1 LICPKCGAE
10 YRGGF
15 TRCSDCDV
23 ELVDALLEPQG
34 PSRPPVDPA
43 PTVLEPRS
51 DPPEC
56 FELVT
61 VLSTID
67 PGLIAVAGSLLR
79 SAGIPFVSEVDGIV
93 DLFGWGRLGGCN
105 PITGLPRLRVAPQ
118 DADDARAL
126 LADLGDAD
134 STVEGDVVVHS

>member
-1 LICPKCGAE
+1 VICPNCGAE
-10 YRGGF
+10 YQPGF

-23 ELVDALLEPQG
+23 ELVADLPEPHEHSQPAADPVPARPEPHLD
-34 PSRPPVDPA
+34 PSER
-43 PTVLEPRS
+43 
-51 DPPEC
+51 
-56 FELVT
+56 FGLVT

-79 SAGIPFVSEVDGIV
+79 SAGIPFVSEGDAIV

-105 PITGLPRLRVAPQ
+105 SITGLPRLRVAPQ

-126 LADLGDAD
+126 LADPGTAD
-134 STVEGDVVVHS
+134 DVVDRDDVVNS